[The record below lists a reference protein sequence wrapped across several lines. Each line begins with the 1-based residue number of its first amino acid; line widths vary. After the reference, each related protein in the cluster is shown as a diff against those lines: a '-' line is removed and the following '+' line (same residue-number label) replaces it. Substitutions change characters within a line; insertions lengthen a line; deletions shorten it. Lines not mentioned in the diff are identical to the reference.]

1 MEIGKMSFFGNP
13 NIGVYA
19 YVNDELLLLPP
30 GLGRDDIEELLGIL
44 KTKAVIETKL
54 AGTILIGVLVSGNN
68 NAIFLP
74 HIVFDDDVEYLRK
87 HIRENSLN
95 LEIVVL
101 ESRYTALGNLV
112 LCNSRKCLVSQLF
125 SEKEVKIMEDFLGVE
140 VLRGR
145 LVNTDL
151 VGSVAVITDYGGVIH
166 PDASDDDIRALRELM
181 GVSVERATVN
191 AGVVYVKSGII
202 ANNKGVV
209 IGGNTT
215 GPEALRIKRG
225 FEGGV
230 VE

>member
-19 YVNDELLLLPP
+19 YANDELLLLPP
-30 GLGRDDIEELLGIL
+30 GLGRDDIEELLSVL
-44 KTKAVIETKL
+44 KTKIVIETKL

-68 NAIFLP
+68 RAILLP
-74 HIVFDDDVEYLRK
+74 HIVFDNDVEYLKK
-87 HIRENSLN
+87 HIRENGLD

-101 ESRYTALGNLV
+101 DSKYTALGNLV
-112 LCNSRKCLVSQLF
+112 LCNSRKCIISQLF
-125 SEKEVKIMEDFLGVE
+125 NEREVEVIEDFLGVE
-140 VLRGR
+140 VLRRR

-166 PDASDDDIRALRELM
+166 PDASDDDIKALRELM
-181 GVSVERATVN
+181 GVNVERATVN

-202 ANNKGVV
+202 ANNKGVI

-215 GPEALRIKRG
+215 GPEIFRIKRG